1 MLGTWNF
8 LKKAGGDMVTD
19 SREIRVL
26 HTSDWHIG
34 RMLFGK
40 KRYKE
45 HEAFLKWLVTTIRER
60 EVEVLLVAGDIF
72 DTNTPSNRAQ
82 QIYYRFL
89 FEVAATGCRH
99 VVVTGGNHDS
109 PTFLNAPRELLRALN
124 IYVVG
129 SACDDPSEEVL
140 VLRGLDGEP
149 EMVVCAVPYLRDRD
163 VRQAEAGE
171 DSATK
176 QQRLLN
182 GIREHYEAVA
192 QVAETRV
199 TEAGRRVPVVA
210 MGHLF
215 TEGGEVTEGDGVR
228 ELYIGSL
235 AQVAPGSFPAVFDY
249 VALGHLH
256 RAQEVK
262 EVAARYSGAP
272 LAMGFGE
279 ANRKKSVT
287 LLTFAN
293 EAATPGVELVEVPV
307 YQRLARV
314 AGGWESI
321 SRQLSELCRSGQS
334 VWLDVV
340 YNGSELMGDL
350 RERLEETV
358 TGSALEILRITN
370 TRATREMLALSAVDE
385 TLDILKVD
393 DVFERC
399 LNANQVL
406 DDQREELIN
415 TYREAVVS
423 LEEDDI
429 RAE

>member
-1 MLGTWNF
+1 
-8 LKKAGGDMVTD
+8 
-19 SREIRVL
+19 
-26 HTSDWHIG
+26 
-34 RMLFGK
+34 
-40 KRYKE
+40 
-45 HEAFLKWLVTTIRER
+45 
-60 EVEVLLVAGDIF
+60 
-72 DTNTPSNRAQ
+72 
-82 QIYYRFL
+82 
-89 FEVAATGCRH
+89 
-99 VVVTGGNHDS
+99 
-109 PTFLNAPRELLRALN
+109 
-124 IYVVG
+124 
-129 SACDDPSEEVL
+129 
-140 VLRGLDGEP
+140 
-149 EMVVCAVPYLRDRD
+149 
-163 VRQAEAGE
+163 
-171 DSATK
+171 
-176 QQRLLN
+176 
-182 GIREHYEAVA
+182 
-192 QVAETRV
+192 
-199 TEAGRRVPVVA
+199 
-210 MGHLF
+210 
-215 TEGGEVTEGDGVR
+215 
-228 ELYIGSL
+228 
-235 AQVAPGSFPAVFDY
+235 
-249 VALGHLH
+249 
-256 RAQEVK
+256 
-262 EVAARYSGAP
+262 
-272 LAMGFGE
+272 
-279 ANRKKSVT
+279 
-287 LLTFAN
+287 
-293 EAATPGVELVEVPV
+293 VPV